1 MSHNTVY
8 MFKTVN
14 PRPPLNC
21 TWRTFIKEESTAE
34 CELLTR
40 LTSLKGQTHAQRVC
54 VSAQKWKSK
63 AQRELREHGNKQWS
77 FWQYNFRHYSPAFSQ
92 PEWIFLICMNVPNMH
107 KKWNIF
113 IYIMHHETKTEMR
126 SATRKSNIHK
136 EDKQEFCIL
145 LVVILKQ

>member
-14 PRPPLNC
+14 PPPSIVLGGLLSRKRAQLSVSYSLALRPSKGRHTHKGCVCLHRNGNQRHSENCESMEINNDPFGSIISATIRQPFLNP
-21 TWRTFIKEESTAE
+21 RGF
-34 CELLTR
+34 
-40 LTSLKGQTHAQRVC
+40 
-54 VSAQKWKSK
+54 
-63 AQRELREHGNKQWS
+63 
-77 FWQYNFRHYSPAFSQ
+77 
-92 PEWIFLICMNVPNMH
+92 FLICMNVPNMH